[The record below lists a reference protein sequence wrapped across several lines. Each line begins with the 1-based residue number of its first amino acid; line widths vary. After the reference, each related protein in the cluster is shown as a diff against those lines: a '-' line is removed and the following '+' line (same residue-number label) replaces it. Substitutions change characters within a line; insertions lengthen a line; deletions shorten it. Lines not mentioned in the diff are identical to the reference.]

1 MMENCYPLQQII
13 LRQTCYGRRC
23 FWTMDMSVFV
33 TPCCLVVCILPARA
47 VKGQVFNAPGQTLP
61 SIAKYYKVLPSIA
74 SAGLRCPGAN
84 IAKYCQVLQSIAQ
97 HCKKSAGLRC
107 PGADIAKRTSYLAIW
122 ARPHT
127 RRLLCT
133 SLLSPIIIITM
144 IMILIITIV
153 IIIIIIA
160 SYLAIQARPHTRRS
174 SQPPSHTPSPPPNI
188 IIIQILLCGS
198 FPQRC
203 ENLIARKLQK
213 LEVPRALELG
223 IVIATDQ

>member
-1 MMENCYPLQQII
+1 
-13 LRQTCYGRRC
+13 
-23 FWTMDMSVFV
+23 MSVFV

-97 HCKKSAGLRC
+97 HCKKSVGLIC

-122 ARPHT
+122 
-127 RRLLCT
+127 
-133 SLLSPIIIITM
+133 
-144 IMILIITIV
+144 
-153 IIIIIIA
+153 
-160 SYLAIQARPHTRRS
+160 ARPHTRRS